1 MINLSFTP
9 MMIAAACDSLQCFD
23 IFIECRGFD
32 IEDEGNLSILKIT
45 L

>member
-23 IFIECRGFD
+23 IFIECKRFD
-32 IEDEGNLSILKIT
+32 RATIDEISL
-45 L
+45 